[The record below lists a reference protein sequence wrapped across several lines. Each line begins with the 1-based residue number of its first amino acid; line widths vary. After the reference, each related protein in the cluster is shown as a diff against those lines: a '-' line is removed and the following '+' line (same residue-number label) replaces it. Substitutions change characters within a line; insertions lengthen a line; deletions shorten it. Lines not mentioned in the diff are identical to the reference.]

1 MTSKTNDE
9 ADSELLAEIR
19 RVRAEADCLFSAQEV
34 EAALDRLA
42 EQLTSRH
49 EHRNPLVL
57 CVMNGGLIATA
68 GLLQRMDFP
77 LQVDYL
83 HATRYRGETRGGE
96 LHWLH
101 EPAHSLAGRAV
112 IVVDDI
118 LDEGYT
124 LAAIVEHC
132 REQGAAS
139 VESVALVEKDHPRKQ
154 GIAADYVGLVVAD
167 RYVFGYGMDYKDYLR
182 NAPGI
187 FAVRG
192 L

>member
-1 MTSKTNDE
+1 MTSPDTE
-9 ADSELLAEIR
+9 ELLAE
-19 RVRAEADCLFSAQEV
+19 VRQVRTEADCLFTAEQV
-34 EAALDRLA
+34 DAALDRLSA
-42 EQLTSRH
+42 EITARY
-49 EHRNPLVL
+49 ENRNPLVV
-57 CVMNGGLIATA
+57 CVMNGGLMTTA

-77 LQVDYL
+77 LQSDYL
-83 HATRYRGETRGGE
+83 HATRYRGETHGGE

-101 EPAHSLAGRAV
+101 EPGHSLQDRAV

-132 REQGAAS
+132 RARGAAS
-139 VESVALVEKDHPRKQ
+139 VESVALVEKRHTRKQ
-154 GIAADYVGLVVAD
+154 GIEADYVGLVVED

-187 FAVRG
+187 FAVKD